1 LTRTRSLP
9 RLFTLGA
16 ALVVVAAACGP
27 GGTGTTG
34 PTTPRAT
41 GPAATGPAATGPAGS
56 AAAGGY
62 EEFVPDATLLA
73 AATTEGTVTTIALPH
88 SWCNYGEVISTFKER
103 TGLAVNELN
112 PDAGSA
118 QEIEAIVNNKDN
130 PGPTAPD
137 VIDVG
142 LSFGPQAKTD
152 DLIQPYKVA
161 TWDSIPA
168 SAKDADGYWYGDYYG
183 VLSFE
188 VNTDV
193 VENVPADW
201 SDLLKDEYEQQVALA
216 GDPRLSS
223 QAINAVYAAGLANG
237 GSLDDATKGL
247 EFFKDLNAAGNFV
260 PVIGK
265 TGTVAQGE
273 TPIRIAWTYN
283 ALADRDS
290 LAGNPTIE
298 VVVPTSGRFAG
309 VYVQAISKYAPHPNA
324 AKLWMEFLYSDEGQ
338 NLWLKGYCHPIRYED
353 LVANNKVPAEQLAAL
368 PDVVGAQFPSL
379 EQINAAATLITT
391 KWDEVVG
398 ADVVCTLDCPP
409 PPTAAP

>member
-1 LTRTRSLP
+1 MTTTRSLS
-9 RLFTLGA
+9 RLLTLGA
-16 ALVVVAAACGP
+16 ALVFVAAACGQTP
-27 GGTGTTG
+27 GASTA
-34 PTTPRAT
+34 PT
-41 GPAATGPAATGPAGS
+41 AG
-56 AAAGGY
+56 AGGSY
-62 EEFVPDATLLA
+62 DQFAPDAALLA
-73 AATTEGTVTTIALPH
+73 AAKAEGGTVTTIALPH
-88 SWCNYGEVISTFKER
+88 TWCNYGEVISTFKTR

-118 QEIEAIVNNKDN
+118 QEIEAIVANKDN
-130 PGPTAPD
+130 PGPAAPD

-142 LSFGPQAKTD
+142 LSFGPSAKAD

-161 TWDSIPA
+161 TWDTIPA

-183 VLSFE
+183 VLAFE

-193 VENVPADW
+193 VDNVPADW
-201 SDLLKDEYEQQVALA
+201 ADLLKPEYKSQVALA

-223 QAINAVYAAGLANG
+223 QAINAVFASGLANG

-247 EFFKDLNAAGNFV
+247 EFFKQLNAAGNFV

-290 LAGNPTIE
+290 LAGNPEIE
-298 VVVPTSGRFAG
+298 VVVPATGRFAG

-353 LVANNKVPAEQLAAL
+353 LVAKNKVPKAQLDAL
-368 PDVVGAQFPSL
+368 PDVKGAVFPTL
-379 EQINAAATLITT
+379 EQINAAGTLITT

-398 ADVVCTLDCPP
+398 ADVTCSLDCD
-409 PPTAAP
+409 